1 MERRPGFRVTR
12 RVDGVIVAVRKMQ
25 DRGRIQIPKEVR
37 QELGLSD
44 GDTVYWV
51 RSRDGKFYIVKAGQ
65 LEGYTV

>member
-1 MERRPGFRVTR
+1 MERRPGFRVFR

-25 DRGRIQIPKEVR
+25 DRGRIQVPKEVR